1 MRALKCIAVAM
12 LAAMAACSPTP
23 PASAVD
29 TEAPANIIPDYA
41 GVTVPCNIAP
51 LNFQIA
57 GDADE
62 SMATLS
68 VAGGDALCLRGPIV
82 RIGIKEWRALAEQA
96 KGSKIEVVCYTRS
109 GDSWTR
115 HPAFD
120 IYVSADEIDPYVAY
134 RLIEPSYISFEKVW
148 IKQRCLENFEVTD
161 IYNNFNLSQEDE
173 GQCVN
178 CHSFQDYNRGGNM
191 QMHLRVG
198 KGGTLVV
205 RDGEA
210 HKVNLKTPSTISAG
224 VYPSWHP
231 TEPLIAYSVNETSQN
246 FHSIHTN
253 KVEVQDAKS
262 DLVLYDPAANTI
274 THISNDSTELETFPS
289 WSPDGKWLYYVSA
302 SVPPMTDEDMARY
315 QSYNYKDFKY
325 NIYRRPFDAASRRF
339 GPVDTVFMA
348 SAIGM
353 SATHPRVSPDGRFLL
368 FTLGEYGTF
377 HIWHRDADLYLMDLA
392 SGEVRPMAELNSGN
406 VESYHSFSSSG
417 RWIVFSS
424 RRDDGSYTRL
434 YFAHFGEDGHA
445 SKPFVLPQK
454 DPRANERLFRS
465 YNVPEFMV
473 APVSLSK
480 REMLKA
486 ISQKPAI
493 ASYE

>member
-1 MRALKCIAVAM
+1 
-12 LAAMAACSPTP
+12 
-23 PASAVD
+23 
-29 TEAPANIIPDYA
+29 
-41 GVTVPCNIAP
+41 
-51 LNFQIA
+51 
-57 GDADE
+57 
-62 SMATLS
+62 
-68 VAGGDALCLRGPIV
+68 
-82 RIGIKEWRALAEQA
+82 
-96 KGSKIEVVCYTRS
+96 
-109 GDSWTR
+109 
-115 HPAFD
+115 
-120 IYVSADEIDPYVAY
+120 
-134 RLIEPSYISFEKVW
+134 
-148 IKQRCLENFEVTD
+148 
-161 IYNNFNLSQEDE
+161 
-173 GQCVN
+173 
-178 CHSFQDYNRGGNM
+178 M

-486 ISQKPAI
+486 ISQEPAI